1 MRALQIESFGNAAE
15 VVKAVDIRDVGKPA
29 AGEVVIAVEASPI
42 NQNDLLMIVG
52 GYGYRPRLPAIMGTE
67 GVGRIVAVRAGV
79 KHLKEGDRALVP
91 FHQSAKPDEIMAMFD
106 HLAPLIAAGT
116 ISAPVAATYGFDQFR
131 EAITKAAQSS
141 GKVLFTLSA
150 NAR

>member
-67 GVGRIVAVRAGV
+67 GVGRVVAVGAGV
-79 KHLKEGDRALVP
+79 KRLKEGDRVLVP
-91 FHQSAKPDEIMAMFD
+91 FLHPTGPSASRPTHPGCGHCRQERS
-106 HLAPLIAAGT
+106 T
-116 ISAPVAATYGFDQFR
+116 
-131 EAITKAAQSS
+131 SS
-141 GKVLFTLSA
+141 Q
-150 NAR
+150 